1 MDFNRELFQS
11 SLLQGLKEW
20 ELDLVVKPQ
29 LHAVTR
35 FVELVLE
42 TNRSLNLTRIV
53 EADEMAIKNVLDSL
67 APLRLS
73 WPSRQKCLDLGT
85 GAGFP
90 GIPLAICQPQW
101 SWILLDSLRKRLRF
115 LDQAAESLG
124 MVNVATLHAR
134 AEDVGQAADH
144 RESYDLVV
152 SRAVASLPVLLE
164 LGTPLVKVGGVFA
177 AYKGA
182 EVEAELESAS
192 RAMEI
197 LKVSLERVFPLELPL
212 GMGGRTILLF
222 RKEAPTPSA
231 YPRRAGIPEKR
242 PLQ

>member
-1 MDFNRELFQS
+1 
-11 SLLQGLKEW
+11 
-20 ELDLVVKPQ
+20 
-29 LHAVTR
+29 
-35 FVELVLE
+35 
-42 TNRSLNLTRIV
+42 
-53 EADEMAIKNVLDSL
+53 
-67 APLRLS
+67 
-73 WPSRQKCLDLGT
+73 
-85 GAGFP
+85 
-90 GIPLAICQPQW
+90 
-101 SWILLDSLRKRLRF
+101 
-115 LDQAAESLG
+115 
-124 MVNVATLHAR
+124 
-134 AEDVGQAADH
+134 
-144 RESYDLVV
+144 
-152 SRAVASLPVLLE
+152 
-164 LGTPLVKVGGVFA
+164 VFA